1 MRIIAYRTL
10 TNNGKV
16 QLLESTGEATTF
28 TNDFNV
34 LLGTLVNYYYKLH
47 SIYVYTGSNF
57 S

>member
-1 MRIIAYRTL
+1 MRIIAYKTL
-10 TNNGKV
+10 INNGKV
-16 QLLESTGEATTF
+16 QLLESTGEATKF
-28 TNDFNV
+28 TDDFYE